1 VYATRKKASAQVTTT
16 AGDTTERRDKGANGP
31 INTHGNKGDRY
42 EAELDNVAKE
52 QQNFVAKIPQKSS
65 SSL

>member
-1 VYATRKKASAQVTTT
+1 VTRVPT
-16 AGDTTERRDKGANGP
+16 GA

-52 QQNFVAKIPQKSS
+52 QQIFVAKIPQKSS
-65 SSL
+65 SFLKKYDVKR